1 MHSLYPLNWLYIP
14 EGTYPSG
21 KRQGKRFLL
30 IPALENGQVCDLVL
44 LSLGLNP
51 RLPWIYEGSPPLGS
65 LSLGNDYWASGKL
78 TQQDSDS
85 DEEEEEDFILIT
97 YHLIDWV
104 HTSVSS
110 HVKAGLWL
118 KEVDWVSTLCLGL
131 QLLSNTQLLENSAGG
146 EGGGDKHWEAAPLPP
161 ASLSPPNLMLAQ
173 KSRWLV
179 PCATVMCSQCQL
191 PRALREP
198 CPASK
203 GVLGW
208 WLHSG
213 WTQSSLFSG
222 SISVLPNIFVML
234 RKTLLWGVT
243 EEAAS

>member
-85 DEEEEEDFILIT
+85 DEEEAEEDFILIT

-161 ASLSPPNLMLAQ
+161 ASLSPPNSHAGPEKQVAGPLCN
-173 KSRWLV
+173 SDV
-179 PCATVMCSQCQL
+179 FPVS
-191 PRALREP
+191 
-198 CPASK
+198 ASK
-203 GVLGW
+203 GFKGAM
-208 WLHSG
+208 
-213 WTQSSLFSG
+213 SSLKRC
-222 SISVLPNIFVML
+222 PRVM
-234 RKTLLWGVT
+234 VT
-243 EEAAS
+243 FWLDPK